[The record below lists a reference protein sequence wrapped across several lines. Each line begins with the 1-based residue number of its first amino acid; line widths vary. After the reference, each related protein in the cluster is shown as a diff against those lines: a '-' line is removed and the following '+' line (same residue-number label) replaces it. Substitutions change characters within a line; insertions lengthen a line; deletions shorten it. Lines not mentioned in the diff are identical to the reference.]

1 MHDKSDLRRQL
12 RTRRRALDPRARRR
26 AAEDLARALSRS
38 PLFCRARRIA
48 CYLAVDGEMDTEAVI
63 RAAWLAGKQVY
74 LPVLSPFGP
83 DRLWFRRYL
92 PDSAMV
98 RNRFGIAE
106 PAPGGNPL
114 LPPRR
119 LDLVLAPLVAFDA
132 AGSRLGMGGGFYD
145 RTFAY
150 LHHRLR
156 WQKPRIVGV
165 AYAFQEVPQ
174 LPAEPWDVPL
184 WGVATE
190 REVRCFAAAGSTA
203 SSR

>member
-12 RTRRRALDPRARRR
+12 RTRRRALDARARRL
-26 AAEDLARALSRS
+26 AAEDLARALTRS
-38 PLFCRARRIA
+38 PLFRRARRIA
-48 CYLAVDGEMDTEAVI
+48 CYLAVDGEMETGAVI
-63 RAAWLAGKQVY
+63 RAAWQLGKQVY

-83 DRLWFRRYL
+83 DRLWFRRYR
-92 PDSAMV
+92 PDSVMT

-106 PAPGGNPL
+106 PGPRGNPL

-156 WQKPRIVGV
+156 WQVPRIVGV
-165 AYAFQEVPQ
+165 AYQFQEVER

-190 REVRCFAAAGSTA
+190 RQLRRFNGK
-203 SSR
+203 